1 MGEYVWTL
9 EHKFVF
15 LNEAFIF
22 TAFMI
27 ENMAINTNTDQIQFN
42 IDHSSPI
49 PLHVQVEELMRK
61 LIAHPDYQNGKLLP
75 KEVELAKLLGIS
87 RNTIRQATNK
97 LEHENLL
104 VRKKGVGT
112 RVIKNTVSTRL
123 TNWLSFSSEMH
134 NKGMEFV
141 NYDVKV
147 TWVKADVDVAAML
160 QIDEGKEILKM
171 ERLRGLDKGPFV
183 YFISYFH
190 PRVGLTG
197 KEDFSRHLYE
207 ILEQDYSTVP
217 SVSKEKISAMA
228 ANSLL
233 AKKLNI
239 KKGDPLLFRKRLV
252 CDPGDRPIEY
262 NLGYY
267 RGDSFAYEI
276 DIKR

>member
-1 MGEYVWTL
+1 MYAQL
-9 EHKFVF
+9 NKSFVF
-15 LNEAFIF
+15 LTEASIF
-22 TAFMI
+22 TSFMT
-27 ENMAINTNTDQIQFN
+27 ESMAIDTNKDHIQFN
-42 IDHSSPI
+42 IDHGSPV

-75 KEVELAKLLGIS
+75 KEVELAKILGIS

-97 LEHENLL
+97 LEHEGLL

-112 RVIKNTVSTRL
+112 RVIQNTVSTRL
-123 TNWLSFSSEMH
+123 TDWLSFSSEMH

-147 TWVKADVDVAAML
+147 SWVKADSEIATSL
-160 QIDEGKEILKM
+160 QVLEGKDILKM

-183 YFISYFH
+183 YFVSYFH

-207 ILEQDYSTVP
+207 ILEQDYSTIP

-228 ANSLL
+228 ANTFL

-267 RGDSFAYEI
+267 RGDSFTYEI

>member
-1 MGEYVWTL
+1 
-9 EHKFVF
+9 
-15 LNEAFIF
+15 
-22 TAFMI
+22 
-27 ENMAINTNTDQIQFN
+27 MAIETNTDQVQFN
-42 IDHSSPI
+42 IDHSSPM

-61 LIAHPDYQNGKLLP
+61 LIVHPEYQNGKLLP
-75 KEVELAKLLGIS
+75 KEVELAKILGIS

-97 LEHENLL
+97 LENENLL
-104 VRKKGVGT
+104 IRKKGVGT
-112 RVIKNTVSTRL
+112 RAVKNTVTTRL
-123 TNWLSFSSEMH
+123 TNWLSFSTEMH

-147 TWVKADVDVAAML
+147 RWVKADSDVAAML
-160 QIDEGKEILKM
+160 QIEEGKDVLKM

-207 ILEQDYSTVP
+207 ILEEDYATVP
-217 SVSKEKISAMA
+217 SVSKEKISAIA

-233 AKKLNI
+233 ADKLAI
-239 KKGDPLLFRKRLV
+239 KKGEPLLFRKRIV

-267 RGDSFAYEI
+267 RADSFTYEI